1 MNTMSLLR
9 NMDLEKDNLLSV
21 ILVIPEIPTFSIAA
35 KAAYFKNPI
44 FSALKSGANQK
55 VIG

>member
-1 MNTMSLLR
+1 MSLLR